1 ESPRRVGGRSIAAR
15 HALMP
20 WRDGRAQSDL
30 GLSDLCLRRSGAADG
45 DGELETR
52 GETELFED
60 ARQMCLD
67 RLDGDRESGRDVL
80 VARAGG
86 DEAHE
91 LAFTRRQLLGAGE

>member
-1 ESPRRVGGRSIAAR
+1 
-15 HALMP
+15 
-20 WRDGRAQSDL
+20 
-30 GLSDLCLRRSGAADG
+30 GAADG

-52 GETELFED
+52 GETKLFED

-67 RLDGDRESGRDVL
+67 RLDGDRESGSDVL

-91 LAFTRRQLLGAGE
+91 LAFTRRQLLGAGDGGRQRRGAQGEVLDEPDHDAAADPDLDGLDALDGSAE